1 VIRFQIFVD
10 HHYYLHKHV
19 RFVTFGEVISEIN
32 CAALKMEAAYSCIR
46 NMDTNKERKKAIKH
60 F

>member
-1 VIRFQIFVD
+1 
-10 HHYYLHKHV
+10 V